1 MKNFLEFTYSTLS
14 VSTPAEVGLP
24 YEEIKLTTSDGV
36 KLRTYVL
43 VQKRDLKGARTMRTS
58 VSTDAEVGAHLFDFS
73 LKYLTTLASALVC
86 QTAANRVHIPR
97 KRRKLWRWR
106 RICEDILFK
115 NAVERGHGFLSG
127 VRSIFCRIKLPKF
140 ITFLI

>member
-1 MKNFLEFTYSTLS
+1 MS

-24 YEEIKLTTSDGV
+24 YEEINLTTSDGV

-43 VQKRDLKGARTMRTS
+43 VQRRDLKGARTMRTS
-58 VSTDAEVGAHLFDFS
+58 VSTDAEVSAHLFAAS
-73 LKYLTTLASALVC
+73 LKYLTTCLVC
-86 QTAANRVHIPR
+86 ETAANRVHIPR
-97 KRRKLWRWR
+97 ECGELWRWR